1 MDNYYYINN
10 INNLNI
16 ENYEDNKLINEVLN
30 IENYNDNK
38 LISDV
43 LNDENVIENFTD
55 TLKGEKGN
63 QGEKGFKGTTGDVGL
78 RGLGGAVGPDGLT
91 GAKGVQGIRGNRG
104 DIGDPGKIGE
114 PGIQGV
120 KGVKGVKGP
129 TGDKGPRGQRGPRGD
144 RGSQG
149 PKGPKGPNGPIGPK
163 GESGMQFSRF
173 SVDKPGDNCEWIEIK
188 YGDKIK
194 EGVGICPG
202 NKAMNGIR
210 SSRRISKVE
219 ITTRVCKTKC
229 KFCVKCSWRRGC
241 KFQCCSTKCS
251 WPVNQPL
258 TTHQY
263 NRRYE
268 ICCVDM
274 PFGDQAG
281 IYISDNTIYE
291 RYKDKY
297 NGKLEKTDYPENIPF
312 IGVAHAAINEANRK
326 TNKQNIVSFGKVQE
340 MKQKNEGGSPA
351 ILKEGKER
359 LDPDWG
365 IVKDGP
371 LVTNTDLMG
380 GKKTTL
386 NKYPF
391 HMPN

>member
-16 ENYEDNKLINEVLN
+16 ENYNDNKLINEVLN

-38 LISDV
+38 LINEV
-43 LNDENVIENFTD
+43 LNEENIVENFTD
-55 TLKGEKGN
+55 TLKGEKGK
-63 QGEKGFKGTTGDVGL
+63 QGEKGFKGETGDVGL
-78 RGLGGAVGPDGLT
+78 RGLGGAVGPQGLR

-104 DIGDPGKIGE
+104 DIGDPGKIGK
-114 PGIQGV
+114 PGDQGA

-129 TGDKGPRGQRGPRGD
+129 TGDKGPRGPRGPRGD

-149 PKGPKGPNGPIGPK
+149 PKGPKGPNGPQGPK

-173 SVDKPGDNCEWIEIK
+173 KIDKPGDTCEWIELK
-188 YGDKIK
+188 NDFNFERGR
-194 EGVGICPG
+194 CPG
-202 NKAMNGIR
+202 SKAMNGIR

-219 ITTRVCKTKC
+219 IQTEVCKTKC
-229 KFCVKCSWRRGC
+229 YFCFKCKAFAKC
-241 KFQCCSTKCS
+241 KFQCCKTKCS
-251 WPVNQPL
+251 WPVNKDL
-258 TTHQY
+258 TTYQY

-274 PFGDQAG
+274 PFGAQDAR
-281 IYISDNTIYE
+281 YLSDDEVYE
-291 RYKDKY
+291 KYKSKY
-297 NGKLEKTDYPENIPF
+297 KGRLEKTDYPEDLPL
-312 IGVAHAAINEANRK
+312 IGVAFAAINEENRK
-326 TNKQNIVSFGKVQE
+326 MNRQMIINFGRAKEVEENNKKGE
-340 MKQKNEGGSPA
+340 PA
-351 ILKEGKER
+351 VLEEGKER

-371 LVTNTDLMG
+371 LVTNTDLMD

>member
-16 ENYEDNKLINEVLN
+16 ENYNDNKLINKELNIENYQDNKLINEVLN
-30 IENYNDNK
+30 EQNIVEK
-38 LISDV
+38 
-43 LNDENVIENFTD
+43 FTD
-55 TLKGEKGN
+55 TLKGEKGDK
-63 QGEKGFKGTTGDVGL
+63 GEKGFKGTTGDVGL
-78 RGLGGAVGPDGLT
+78 RGLGGAVGPQGLR
-91 GAKGVQGIRGNRG
+91 GAKGVQGVRGNRG

-129 TGDKGPRGQRGPRGD
+129 TGDKGPRGPRGPRGD
-144 RGSQG
+144 RGTQG
-149 PKGPKGPNGPIGPK
+149 PKGPKGPDGPSGPK

-173 SVDKPGDNCEWIEIK
+173 DIDDPGNECEWIKLK
-188 YGDKIK
+188 YGNKLDDGK
-194 EGVGICPG
+194 GICPG
-202 NKAMNGIR
+202 SKAMNGIR

-219 ITTRVCKTKC
+219 IQTEVCKTKC
-229 KFCVKCSWRRGC
+229 KFCWRRWSFRCC
-241 KFQCCSTKCS
+241 KTKCK

-274 PFGDQAG
+274 PFGDQAAT
-281 IYISDNTIYE
+281 YLSDDTIYE

-297 NGKLEKTDYPENIPF
+297 KGKLEKTDYPENKPF
-312 IGVAHAAINEANRK
+312 IGIAYAAINEQNRK
-326 TNKQNIVSFGKVQE
+326 INKQNIVSFGRLKE
-340 MKQKNEGGSPA
+340 IEAKNDEGSPA
-351 ILKEGKER
+351 VLKEGKER

-371 LVTNTDLMG
+371 IVTNTDLMDG
-380 GKKTTL
+380 TKTTL